1 MKNLIAHILC
11 ATLVCILL
19 IMIPEG
25 LIAGQMSDGGQR
37 ITSIIN
43 KVIES
48 YGGKETI
55 ESMRSLYAKGEIE
68 AFMLHDQGTYEFYF
82 KQGRKLRV
90 ETRYKH
96 SSELR
101 ILNGDKGYRSNDS
114 LPFEEVHG
122 PRYFAMVYQ
131 YKHLDILRGLT
142 NGIYQ
147 MSYEGISSVN
157 GNDVDVLKLND
168 KEGTVMDIY
177 IGKNNPLILKVTGY
191 FSEGSRKMNLSSEFS
206 DFRKVRGLVLPFRI
220 TNYAEGLKIG
230 QTLINKYVLNPDIA
244 DFLFEPSIM
253 QSLSTK

>member
-1 MKNLIAHILC
+1 MKTPIGHIIC
-11 ATLVCILL
+11 NTLVCILS

-25 LIAGQMSDGGQR
+25 IISGQMSDEGQK

-43 KVIES
+43 KVVEAS
-48 YGGKETI
+48 GGKETI

-101 ILNGDKGYRSNDS
+101 ILNGDKGYRSNDG

-131 YKHLDILRGLT
+131 YKHLDILRGLA
-142 NGIYQ
+142 NGIYNV
-147 MSYEGISSVN
+147 SLEGVSSVN
-157 GNDVDVLKLND
+157 GDDVDILKLND
-168 KEGTVMDIY
+168 KEGTLMDIY
-177 IGKNNPLILKVTGY
+177 VGKSNPLILKVTGY
-191 FSEGSRKMNLSSEFS
+191 FSEGSKKMNLSSEFS
-206 DFRKVRGLVLPFRI
+206 DFRKVRGLVLPFKT

-230 QTLINKYVLNPDIA
+230 QTVINQYVMNPDIA
-244 DFLFEPSIM
+244 DFLFEPAIM
-253 QSLSTK
+253 